1 MANRLLRRVRDFAQV
16 RAGGVLTVAVVRDA
30 LRLLNVDEYGLDGM
44 DSRILATIVEKF
56 DGGPV
61 GLNSL
66 AVAIGEDAGTIEE
79 VYEPYLIQEGFMMR
93 GPRGRLATAK
103 AYRRLGLEPPD
114 DEAQDPH
121 PSLGI

>member
-1 MANRLLRRVRDFAQV
+1 M
-16 RAGGVLTVAVVRDA
+16 LTVAVVRDA